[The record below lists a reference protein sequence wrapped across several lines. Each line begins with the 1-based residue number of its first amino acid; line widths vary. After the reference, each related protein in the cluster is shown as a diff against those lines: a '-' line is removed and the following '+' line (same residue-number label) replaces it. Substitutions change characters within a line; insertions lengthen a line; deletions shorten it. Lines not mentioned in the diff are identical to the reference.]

1 MKRMEYS
8 KFEIQEGKRERLIC
22 APAFA
27 DRVVEREVKR
37 LCQQQLEGATTV
49 PDMIPARRSPW

>member
-1 MKRMEYS
+1 MKRMEYR

-22 APAFA
+22 APAFV

-49 PDMIPARRSPW
+49 PVTIPALPFRW